1 MKHYIYIP
9 GLGDH
14 FDLLRK
20 IALGRWKNA
29 ETKVTFVPMR
39 WANKHDTFE
48 EKYERVAKAIERAKH
63 DKIILVGESAGGAM
77 ALLTFSRHME
87 AVDQVIT
94 VCGYNHDAEDVN
106 PMHKTKHPA
115 FYRLM
120 PSVDKVVAGLN
131 QKAASR
137 ITTIFSTADTTVVP
151 KHSQIEGAKAIILH
165 TPGHFSNIART
176 LLTRYP
182 FNTRV

>member
-1 MKHYIYIP
+1 MNHYIYIP

-14 FDLLRK
+14 FDSLRK
-20 IALGRWKNA
+20 LALRRWKNA

-39 WANKHDTFE
+39 WANKHETFE
-48 EKYERVAKAIERAKH
+48 EKYGRIARVIERTKS
-63 DKIILVGESAGGAM
+63 DKIVLVGESAGGAM
-77 ALLTFSRHME
+77 ALLAFSRHME
-87 AVDQVIT
+87 AVDRVIT

-106 PMHKTKHPA
+106 PIHKTKHPA
-115 FYRLM
+115 FYQLM
-120 PSVDKVVAGLN
+120 PGVDEIVAGLN
-131 QKAASR
+131 PQVASR
-137 ITTIFSTADTTVVP
+137 ITNIFSMADTTVVP

-182 FNTRV
+182 LNTRV